1 MKWIEELLMVK
12 LAISAESWINQ
23 LAVPDVQ
30 LEGEGVMFRY
40 LLFDLERAGVSK
52 TILRGVNYQSYN
64 ADLEQEIIR
73 TTREELQGHAF
84 FEGGGQLNVKG
95 GASVAYNP
103 YYQTIKLFGTSS
115 NYGAEED
122 RKASAKLLECA
133 YPECEVSWFNVEPNA
148 RNSGTSES
156 GMPPNNMEE

>member
-1 MKWIEELLMVK
+1 MVK
-12 LAISAESWINQ
+12 LAISAETWINQ

-40 LLFDLERAGVSK
+40 LLFDLEQGGVSK

-64 ADLEQEIIR
+64 TGLEQEIIR
-73 TTREELQGHAF
+73 TTREELRTRAF
-84 FEGGGQLNVKG
+84 FEGGGELNVKG

-103 YYQTIKLFGTSS
+103 YYETITLFGTSS

-122 RKASAKLLECA
+122 REASAKLLERA
-133 YPECEVSWFNVEPNA
+133 YPECEVSWFGVEPKT

-156 GMPPNNMEE
+156 GMPPN